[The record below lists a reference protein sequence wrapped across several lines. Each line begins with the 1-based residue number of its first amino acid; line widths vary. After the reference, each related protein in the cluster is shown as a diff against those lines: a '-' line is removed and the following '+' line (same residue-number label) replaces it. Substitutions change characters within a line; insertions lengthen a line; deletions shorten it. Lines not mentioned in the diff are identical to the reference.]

1 MGFFDWLRGAPVS
14 TADYYQ
20 HYEGEGRQA
29 AEDAQMSQSGYAMC
43 TPHRGCPPTGRH
55 DCGRVPL
62 NYSQPLAAR
71 EETVYSEPRYRLPKY
86 ERPDYSSP
94 DPRPLSQMAK
104 PATSDGDALVRGL
117 FGGVAARRQAKRY
130 ENKP

>member
-1 MGFFDWLRGAPVS
+1 MGFFDCLRGAPVS

-43 TPHRGCPPTGRH
+43 TPSRGCTPTGRH

-62 NYSQPLAAR
+62 NYSRPVAVC

-104 PATSDGDALVRGL
+104 PATGNGDKLAHGL
-117 FGGVAARRQAKRY
+117 FGGVMARRQAKRY
-130 ENKP
+130 EER